1 LSSRGSSKA
10 TPARTRLKALPW
22 AAALQAAAAIGER
35 WRSLSPRDRQRLAHL
50 LRERLRLR
58 KGRLG
63 ELSSKERDELRK
75 LMRKLDLKSMGK
87 DMFPLLRSA
96 GRRKRR

>member
-1 LSSRGSSKA
+1 LSSKGSPKA
-10 TPARTRLKALPW
+10 KPARLKALPW
-22 AAALQAAAAIGER
+22 AALAQAVLAIGER
-35 WRSLSPRDRQRLAHL
+35 WRSLSERDRERLAHL
-50 LRERLRLR
+50 LRERLRVR

-75 LMRKLDLKSMGK
+75 LIRKLDLKGMGR
-87 DMFPLLRSA
+87 DVFPLLRGA